1 MVDFD
6 DAPQCAKCSWFWI
19 TLAVSPSRKNYFGIT
34 QKNTGVSF
42 LGELVDMF
50 GLQALNPEKA
60 QETFSVEADSSEDSF
75 CLSRP
80 DLCLDN
86 IIVDDELHIRGVID
100 WEEFSATVPRDG
112 CLPCISCF

>member
-1 MVDFD
+1 
-6 DAPQCAKCSWFWI
+6 
-19 TLAVSPSRKNYFGIT
+19 
-34 QKNTGVSF
+34 
-42 LGELVDMF
+42 MF
-50 GLQALNPEKA
+50 ALQALNPEEA

-112 CLPCISCF
+112 VYPASVASRIDRSSEFMNVMSSRKQLSPNQPLLA